1 MERDA
6 GRHLSRG
13 WVWGMYVLSLV
24 WVGILFFFIQ
34 KSLAFSQAELFRRE
48 GRRLTE
54 VWAGRLGDVGG
65 NPARQ
70 RGLLR
75 RLAGE
80 MDSRSAVL
88 FDVQGKVL
96 DTQGDPVVLP
106 VLPLLA
112 VPADQLHSSNA
123 WLFWS
128 PLWAD
133 GRRAGTLLWVRN
145 SHSLLND
152 RTRDR
157 RGLGVA
163 WAWWAAVGALGA
175 VYASRGTRVRS

>member
-1 MERDA
+1 
-6 GRHLSRG
+6 
-13 WVWGMYVLSLV
+13 MYVLSLV
-24 WVGILFFFIQ
+24 WVGILFFYIQ

-65 NPARQ
+65 DPVRQ
-70 RGLLR
+70 RALLR

-80 MDSRSAVL
+80 MDSRSAIL
-88 FDVQGKVL
+88 LDVQGRGL

-106 VLPLLA
+106 VLPHLS
-112 VPADQLHSSNA
+112 VPADQFHSANA

-128 PLWAD
+128 PLWVD
-133 GRRAGTLLWVRN
+133 GRRTGTLVWVRN
-145 SHSLLND
+145 SDSLQKD

-175 VYASRGTRVRS
+175 VYATRGTRVRS